1 LHQIPADIALGN
13 HNSFPAFKSQIFNLD
28 LDFSRWNGPISQIKS
43 KWERC
48 YISIIRLFLKR
59 APAKIICQELEAT
72 TWTGGNVVGDAAK
85 DGQQNIVELF
95 VRAGAKL
102 ELDRGAYG
110 TPLFTACAF
119 GRFQTVKYLVRAGAK
134 IVSKKGGRP
143 FSAIVAARSFPDI
156 VQWLLVERHMEQRK
170 IEYSNSFE
178 EQPVCQWSGVQCV
191 KVEAAGLYL
200 RLYLASSLDRAKEL
214 AKVQKQLRGE
224 VVCVYD
230 ETEGRDTEN

>member
-1 LHQIPADIALGN
+1 LGN

-72 TWTGGNVVGDAAK
+72 TWIGGNVVGDAAK

-156 VQWLLVERHMEQRK
+156 VQWLLVERHMEQR
-170 IEYSNSFE
+170 
-178 EQPVCQWSGVQCV
+178 V